1 MNFPDTITLLRAT
14 ADDAY
19 GNEAKDWSTAEEIP
33 SRAYEAIPGHLLL
46 LPRTSPVRAGDRYR
60 IGDETYAGELGP
72 IRSPSALKMYMI
84 RLVRVED

>member
-1 MNFPDTITLLRAT
+1 MNYPDDIILLRAVE
-14 ADDAY
+14 ADAY
-19 GNEAKDWSTAEEIP
+19 GNEAFDWTNPDEIP
-33 SRAYEAIPGHLLL
+33 TKGYAAIPGHLLL
-46 LPRTSPVRAGDRYR
+46 LPRTSPVRPGDRYR